1 MTASEG
7 RVRSVTG
14 RVVSN
19 KMDRTIVV
27 AIERQVS
34 HPLYGKYIRRTT
46 KVLAHDENNECG
58 IGDLVTL
65 YASRPISKK
74 KAWTLGA
81 VVERAV

>member
-1 MTASEG
+1 MTNVET
-7 RVRSVTG
+7 RVRAVTG

-19 KMDRTIVV
+19 KMDKTIVV

-46 KVLAHDENNECG
+46 KVTAHDESNECG
-58 IGDLVTL
+58 IGDVVTIH
-65 YASRPISKK
+65 ASRPISKR